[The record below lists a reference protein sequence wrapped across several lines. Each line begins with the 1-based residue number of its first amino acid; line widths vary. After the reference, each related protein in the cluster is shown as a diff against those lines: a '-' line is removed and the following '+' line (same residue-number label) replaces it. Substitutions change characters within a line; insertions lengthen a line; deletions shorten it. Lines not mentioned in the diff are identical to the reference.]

1 MWPFPHRTYSFR
13 LIQRTKIRNYCFFH
27 LVNSPAHQHLPLPLT
42 HYLFHAAYYQVS
54 TTPFFFSSQL
64 IRLCLE
70 IDQQENFMHSEYKIK
85 ISEIFVNLSTIKEI
99 AENETALTS
108 SIGVNLLEKTDVD
121 AAIKIITQANRSNT
135 VIDVKMNDLKF
146 KLKSMDTFYDLY
158 RILNSILKCFQS
170 IQQSNQN
177 ENKEDFIHLIHED
190 YKNVIIFLFFTLFF
204 RRTK

>member
-1 MWPFPHRTYSFR
+1 
-13 LIQRTKIRNYCFFH
+13 
-27 LVNSPAHQHLPLPLT
+27 
-42 HYLFHAAYYQVS
+42 
-54 TTPFFFSSQL
+54 
-64 IRLCLE
+64 
-70 IDQQENFMHSEYKIK
+70 MHSEYKIK

-204 RRTK
+204 RRTE